1 MSLLQLERLKRSF
14 GGVRAV
20 DDVSFSLSAGEI
32 AALIGPNGAGK
43 STLFN
48 LIDGQLAPQAGSVLF
63 NGESLTASSTAQRTK
78 RGIGRTFQVAQTF
91 ATLTVLQNV
100 QLALVAA
107 TGGALNVSNL
117 LWDVQIEAAD
127 ALLAEVGLQRFAGD
141 SAASLAYGDV
151 KRLELALA
159 LAAKPRLLLMDE
171 PTAGMAESERSA
183 LMKTVVALAEAG
195 NMAVLFTEHSMEVVF
210 GFARRVLVLSAGQLI
225 ADGTPEAIR
234 ANPEV
239 QRLYLGEEA

>member
-1 MSLLQLERLKRSF
+1 MSLLQLEQLRRSF

-20 DDVSFSLSAGEI
+20 DGVSFTLAAGAI

-48 LIDGQLAPQAGSVLF
+48 LIDGQLAPHSGRVLF
-63 NGESLTASSTAQRTK
+63 DGEPMTARTTAQRTR

-107 TGGALNVSNL
+107 HGGASDVVHL
-117 LWDVQIEAAD
+117 LWDMQIEAANS
-127 ALLAEVGLQRFAGD
+127 LLSRVGLQRFASD
-141 SAASLAYGDV
+141 AAATLAYGDV

-171 PTAGMAESERSA
+171 PTAGMAASERTA
-183 LMKTVVALAEAG
+183 LMQTIIALAEATD
-195 NMAVLFTEHSMEVVF
+195 MAVLFTEHSMDVVF
-210 GFARRVLVLSAGQLI
+210 AFARRVMVMSGGKLI
-225 ADGTPEAIR
+225 ADGTPELIR
-234 ANPEV
+234 ADSEV
-239 QRLYLGEEA
+239 QRLYLGEDA